1 MLDSPEM
8 KVLKGRSE
16 LGVAALLAVLAL
28 VVAIDAASLPTGL
41 TQVGPVGP
49 RVIPFLVAL
58 LLAICSVLL
67 ARDVLR
73 GGHGEIAESED
84 IDLTIPSDW
93 RTPGILVA
101 AFLAN
106 ALLIERIG
114 WVFSGAI
121 LFWLSSYALGSRRPV
136 RDLAISFALSI
147 SSFYG
152 FYSGL
157 GIPLPAGPLQGIL

>member
-1 MLDSPEM
+1 M
-8 KVLKGRSE
+8 KSLKGRSE
-16 LGVAALLAVLAL
+16 LGVAALLAALAL
-28 VVAIDAASLPTGL
+28 VIAVDAATLPTGL

-49 RVIPFLVAL
+49 RVIPIIVAL
-58 LLAICSVLL
+58 FLASCSILLAL
-67 ARDVLR
+67 DVRR
-73 GGHGEIAESED
+73 GGHGEIVESED

-101 AFLAN
+101 AFLGN
-106 ALLIERIG
+106 ALLMERIG
-114 WVFSGAI
+114 WVFSGAL
-121 LFWLSSYALGSRRPV
+121 LFWLSSYALGSRHPK